1 MQHEAIETLTVVKKK
16 KLTSRSTQTN
26 VVGSTSS
33 SVIHAGVS
41 TDFSCG
47 GQTLNYE
54 SNDVKGLI
62 EKKNVTCQVN

>member
-33 SVIHAGVS
+33 SVIHTGVS
-41 TDFSCG
+41 TDFSCS